1 MQKINYKKHIAI
13 FLSLAA
19 AFLLGCAALVVLVD
33 PFFQYHKPLDGISY
47 TIDNQLSQNPGL
59 AKKFDYDSIILGS
72 SMTVNFDTNLFREIM
87 GLNTLKLSYNGAY
100 PKDIHNIMTVVQ
112 NSHDPLKEV
121 FLGIDISTY
130 KAAPGIVAYGIPE
143 YLYDDS
149 PWNDAAYLLNKD
161 VLLNYILKGFFTK
174 QGSTPINEIYSTWKD
189 IPTGRQR
196 VLAAYSIPE
205 RFLEPLPEDT
215 YISNIEESMST
226 YIIPYIESMPETRF
240 TVFFPPYSILYWYTR
255 SAEGSLEAEIAG
267 EKRIMEMLLSHP
279 NVSVYYF
286 QNLYDFITD
295 LDQYSDYTHYTHE
308 MNDYMTRCFADGTC
322 QLTVENYEQ
331 VLNEMLSRLQECD
344 FVSYLSPGDSD
355 G

>member
-1 MQKINYKKHIAI
+1 MQKINYRKHVLL
-13 FLSLAA
+13 FLSLSA

-59 AKKFDYDSIILGS
+59 AKNYDYDSIILGS
-72 SMTVNFDTNLFREIM
+72 SMTVNFDTSLFQETM

-100 PKDIHNIMTVVQ
+100 PKDIHNIMTVVRNRRNQ
-112 NSHDPLKEV
+112 VKEV
-121 FLGIDISTY
+121 FLGIDINTY

-149 PWNDAAYLLNKD
+149 PWNDISYLLNKD
-161 VLLNYILKGFFTK
+161 VLLNYILKGLFTK
-174 QGSTPINEIYSTWKD
+174 RGSTPINAIYATWD
-189 IPTGRQR
+189 TIPTSSKN
-196 VLAAYSIPE
+196 VLAVYSAPE
-205 RFLEPLPEDT
+205 RFLESLPEDT
-215 YISNIEESMST
+215 YIGNIEENLNT

-240 TVFFPPYSILYWYTR
+240 TIFFPPYSVLYWYTR
-255 SAEGSLEAEIAG
+255 SAEGSLAADICG
-267 EKRIMEMLLSHP
+267 EKRIMEMLLSYP

-308 MNDYMTRCFADGTC
+308 MNDFMTRCFADGTC
-322 QLTVENYEQ
+322 QLTEDNYEQ
-331 VLNEMLSRLQECD
+331 VLNEMLSWMRECD
-344 FVSYLSPGDSD
+344 FVSYLEPAD
-355 G
+355 